1 MSGDEGI
8 SPHNFGALKPLPEG
22 YWVGWVECVEHFMA
36 FGPDDWESVVT
47 CDPYVVAAA
56 LARNGGRSTATARE
70 LGMSRI
76 GFYRLRD
83 RLGMPKRKGGP
94 VPVPEDWRERLKR

>member
-47 CDPYVVAAA
+47 CDPYQARRWCFTHAAKE
-56 LARNGGRSTATARE
+56 GE
-70 LGMSRI
+70 
-76 GFYRLRD
+76 
-83 RLGMPKRKGGP
+83 K
-94 VPVPEDWRERLKR
+94 